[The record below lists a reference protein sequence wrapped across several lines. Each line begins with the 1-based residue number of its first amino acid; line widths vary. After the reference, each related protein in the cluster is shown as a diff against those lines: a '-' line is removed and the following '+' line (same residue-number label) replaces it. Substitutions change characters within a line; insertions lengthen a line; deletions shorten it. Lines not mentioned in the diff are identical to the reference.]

1 MPPETELIKQQM
13 GQTRASLTEKME
25 TLENKVL
32 GTVSDT
38 TGTVSNT
45 MQLVGSTVRDT
56 VQQLS
61 STVRDTAQQLG
72 STVSDTSRDV
82 RATMHETV
90 GSVRDALDMSR
101 QMQEHPWVMLGG
113 SVFAGYVGGRLLDSL
128 EHGRLPSLPSLPPL
142 PAVAEQLLP
151 QGSEVRE
158 RIESVPAP
166 RRSGSSFLNALLDTF
181 APELDKLKR
190 VALGA
195 ALGLVRDKLGESVPP
210 PMKENFTELMD
221 RVTQKLGGEPP
232 PPGAMF
238 GRETEEQEDH
248 NGSKMARSMGL
259 G

>member
-32 GTVSDT
+32 GTVHQT
-38 TGTVSNT
+38 TDTVSNT
-45 MQLVGSTVRDT
+45 VQLVGSTVRDT
-56 VQQLS
+56 VQQVGC
-61 STVRDTAQQLG
+61 TVRDTTQ
-72 STVSDTSRDV
+72 DV

-90 GSVRDALDMSR
+90 GSVRDALDLSR

-113 SVFAGYVGGRLLDSL
+113 SVFVGYVGGRLLDSL
-128 EHGRLPSLPSLPPL
+128 ERGRLPSLPSLPAAP
-142 PAVAEQLLP
+142 ERLLP
-151 QGSEVRE
+151 EGSEVRE
-158 RIESVPAP
+158 RLEAVPAP
-166 RRSGSSFLNALLDTF
+166 RRSTSSFLSALLDTF

-195 ALGLVRDKLGESVPP
+195 ALGLVRDKVGESVPP
-210 PMKENFTELMD
+210 QMRENFTELMD

-232 PPGAMF
+232 PPGAML
-238 GRETEEQEDH
+238 GVGTGEQEDR
-248 NGSKMARSMGL
+248 NGSEMARSMGL

>member
-13 GQTRASLTEKME
+13 GQTRAALTEKME

-38 TGTVSNT
+38 TDTVSNT
-45 MQLVGSTVRDT
+45 VQQVGSTVRDT
-56 VQQLS
+56 VQQVG
-61 STVRDTAQQLG
+61 STVRE
-72 STVSDTSRDV
+72 TSQDLRSV
-82 RATMHETV
+82 MHDTV
-90 GSVRDALDMSR
+90 GSMRDALDLSR
-101 QMQEHPWVMLGG
+101 HVQAHPWVMLGG
-113 SVFAGYVGGRLLDSL
+113 SVFVGYVGGRLLDGL
-128 EHGRLPSLPSLPPL
+128 EQGRLPSLPSLSGAP
-142 PAVAEQLLP
+142 ERLLP

-166 RRSGSSFLNALLDTF
+166 RRSGSSFLQALLDTF

-190 VALGA
+190 VAIGA
-195 ALGLVRDKLGESVPP
+195 ALGLMRDKLGESVPP

-232 PPGAMF
+232 PPGSLF
-238 GRETEEQEDH
+238 GREAAEQEDR
-248 NGSKMARSMGL
+248 NGSEKARSMGI